1 MWKYGNGASEEAS
14 AGGDRISCNTYPE
27 DDCVIM
33 KRESSALLRFRR
45 RYQLKYINFY
55 LMKGEF

>member
-1 MWKYGNGASEEAS
+1 MLKYGNGASEKAS
-14 AGGDRISCNTYPE
+14 AGGDRISRNTYPE

-33 KRESSALLRFRR
+33 KRESSALMQNNLQSSVEI
-45 RYQLKYINFY
+45 YFY